1 MEDLGINDILCA
13 ASRVEVK
20 SIARHL
26 SMDRKMVWLGT
37 HSFKIPLTRDHQV
50 VVLRGGLQRQ
60 PIQALCKHWNATMR
74 TGPTLATCHCES
86 VTGPTLELT
95 DTNPKG

>member
-37 HSFKIPLTRDHQV
+37 HSFKIPLTRDHRV
-50 VVLRGGLQRQ
+50 MVLRGGIHGFTILKSW
-60 PIQALCKHWNATMR
+60 L
-74 TGPTLATCHCES
+74 S
-86 VTGPTLELT
+86 VRG
-95 DTNPKG
+95 